1 MFYKVITLFSTT
13 LIYFIDWHLM
23 NKLTFFTQVA
33 TLLMDEQESKLGDV
47 DKSKKEHVLHQLN
60 ACAGIFV
67 FFSHWHAPIQFV

>member
-1 MFYKVITLFSTT
+1 
-13 LIYFIDWHLM
+13 M

>member
-1 MFYKVITLFSTT
+1 
-13 LIYFIDWHLM
+13 M

-33 TLLMDEQESKLGDV
+33 TLLMDEQESKLGDDV
-47 DKSKKEHVLHQLN
+47 DKSKKEHVLHQMN